1 VPADRLG
8 GLERESLA
16 VCGDG
21 ILAAAAPGE
30 QRGPGDVQLR
40 PAGEPGAGRER
51 VEDREPGRRP
61 FGVCDGDGPVRLD
74 DR

>member
-1 VPADRLG
+1 MLADRIG
-8 GLERESLA
+8 GLERESVA

-30 QRGPGDVQLR
+30 HRGPGDMQLR
-40 PAGEPGAGRER
+40 PAGEPGAGSKR
-51 VEDREPGRRP
+51 VEDREPGRWSL
-61 FGVCDGDGPVRLD
+61 GVRDGDGPVRLD